1 MNYLFV
7 MPRFRQ
13 NANETYK
20 FPLGMAYVS
29 ASLKQIQTNVFC
41 LNLNVNFK
49 TIEEEVR
56 EAIKKYD
63 ADVIATG
70 GLSPNFRQIRTI
82 ISTAKSCKPDIIT
95 MVGGGLLTA
104 TPEVIM
110 RGIPDLDIGMIAEG
124 EITIRELAG
133 ALEKGEELGTVK
145 GIIYRKP
152 DRAVVR
158 TEERED
164 IQNLDVLPFPDYEGF
179 QFDGKNEVSICTSR
193 SCPFSCSF
201 CFHTCGKKYRSR
213 SMDNVFK
220 EIDWLVEKYDI
231 KSLGILDELFSIDIV
246 RMKSFCERIQDYNI
260 KWSCQMRVDRMS
272 VEMLTMM
279 KKAGCVSISFGI
291 ESADNRVLESM
302 EKHITIEK
310 VEEALT
316 MAQKAGICPFGNL
329 LLGEKADDLESF
341 QKCLEWYQAHPDIQ
355 LGFNKILVLPGSK
368 LYRYAVA
375 NGYIQDEV
383 KYLEDE
389 NYAINITKMDDEQYK
404 KCVEIMDDVVA
415 RREYPLKNEIVAGY
429 APKTHRA
436 IVTGE
441 CPLCGKKITF
451 LSNDCFAIKNG
462 SCPECGRPYTAN
474 LFNLKK
480 EELEKRVKKQWENK
494 NVVIWGV
501 GNQALK
507 FFYQSELFLYDN
519 IWIIDKNRMKQ
530 RAIQGKQIYS
540 IEKMDEIEGNIVLVG
555 TDSPVTNT
563 AIKKFVEEKY
573 PKVKEVG
580 NLNDYLF
587 KIVKE
592 VIEDGQV

>member
-13 NANETYK
+13 NKNDTYM

-29 ASLKQIQTNVFC
+29 ASLKQVRTQVFC
-41 LNLNVNFK
+41 LNLNMNFRE
-49 TIEEEVR
+49 IEEEVR
-56 EAIKKYD
+56 DAICKYD
-63 ADVIATG
+63 VDVIATG
-70 GLSPNFRQIRTI
+70 GLTPNFKQVRTI
-82 ISTAKSCKPDIIT
+82 ISAAKRFKPEIIT
-95 MVGGGLLTA
+95 MAGGGLLTA

-110 RGIPDLDIGMIAEG
+110 RGIPELDIGMIAEG
-124 EITIRELAG
+124 EITIRELAET
-133 ALEKGEELGTVK
+133 LENGKDLGQVK
-145 GIIYRKP
+145 GIVYRTI
-152 DRAVVR
+152 DQTVVR

-164 IQNLDVLPFPDYEGF
+164 IQDLDALPFPDYEGF
-179 QFDGKNEVSICTSR
+179 EFDGKNSVSICTSR
-193 SCPFSCSF
+193 SCPFGCSF

-213 SMDNVFK
+213 SLDNVFE
-220 EIDWLVEKYDI
+220 EIDWLVEKYNI
-231 KSLGILDELFSIDIV
+231 KFLGILDELFSIDIV
-246 RMKSFCERIQDYNI
+246 KMKAFCERIQDYDI

-272 VEMLTMM
+272 VEMLRMM

-310 VEEALT
+310 VEEALI
-316 MAQKAGICPFGNL
+316 MAREAGICPFGNL

-368 LYRYAVA
+368 LYKYAVD

-389 NYAINITKMDDEQYK
+389 NYTINITKMSDEQYK

-415 RREYPLKNEIVAGY
+415 RREYPLENETVSGCD
-429 APKTHRA
+429 PQTHKA
-436 IVTGE
+436 VVTGK
-441 CPLCGKKITF
+441 CPLCGKPVTF
-451 LSNDCFAIKNG
+451 LSKDCFAIKNG

-474 LFNLKK
+474 LYNLKK
-480 EELEKRVKKQWENK
+480 AEIEERLKSLWKNK
-494 NVVIWGV
+494 TVVIWGV

-507 FFYQSELFLYDN
+507 FLYESEILKADN
-519 IWIIDKNRMKQ
+519 LWIVDKSETKQ
-530 RAIQGKQIYS
+530 RIIQGKQIHP
-540 IEKMDEIEGNIVLVG
+540 IEKMDEIECNLVLVG
-555 TDSPVTNT
+555 TDSPVTNA
-563 AIKKFVEEKY
+563 AIRKFVKEKY
-573 PKVKEVG
+573 PKVEEVD

-587 KIVKE
+587 EIVKE
-592 VIEDGQV
+592 VL